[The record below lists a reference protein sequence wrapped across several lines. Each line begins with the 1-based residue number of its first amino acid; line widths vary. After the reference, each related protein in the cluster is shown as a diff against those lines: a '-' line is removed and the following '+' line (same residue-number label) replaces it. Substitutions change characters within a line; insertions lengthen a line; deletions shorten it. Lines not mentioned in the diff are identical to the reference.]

1 MFLHLCKSFNF
12 EIGIEVFEITKED
25 CIAVLFALSISHEM
39 YTYKHFHTTAST
51 YKMVVILVSQSIKML
66 TYLCGILFQMPFF
79 ACRKNL
85 GINFYKLRA

>member
-12 EIGIEVFEITKED
+12 EIDIEVFEINKED
-25 CIAVLFALSISHEM
+25 CIAVLFAVSISHEI
-39 YTYKHFHTTAST
+39 YTYKHYTTAST
-51 YKMVVILVSQSIKML
+51 YKTVAILVSQSIKML